1 MFSPIVSLIAGI
13 FILVLGL
20 VVLVTSYY
28 PCKNQ
33 DNSDYFRRL
42 YGVCLAA
49 FFIGFGV
56 VGITTYIR
64 ATPSATST
72 ASTENITLAS
82 LENLRNLGLTEEEVK
97 NVWFNCKGD
106 KTTIFVANG
115 TLYYASRGTL
125 RVIPIPVNYDD

>member
-20 VVLVTSYY
+20 VVIVTSYY
-28 PCKNQ
+28 PCKDQ

-64 ATPSATST
+64 ATPSTTST
-72 ASTENITLAS
+72 ASTENITWAS

-97 NVWFNCKGD
+97 NVWFNCHGD
-106 KTTIFVANG
+106 KATIFAANG

-125 RVIPIPVNYDD
+125 QVIPIPVNYDD